1 VDKGMGLSFSKF
13 PKRDF
18 FGVCWFEISSFP
30 RFYLFFFS
38 VDGFI
43 LMFLLE
49 QKIRLFWKIVERA
62 RTPKEISL
70 SFRETTSFA
79 STPTFAR

>member
-1 VDKGMGLSFSKF
+1 
-13 PKRDF
+13 
-18 FGVCWFEISSFP
+18 
-30 RFYLFFFS
+30 LFFFS

-70 SFRETTSFA
+70 SSRETTLLCFNTNFCTVKEALAAAVSSWHFYWL
-79 STPTFAR
+79 SVHESIKNKKTLS